1 MNENQESIDQQN
13 ESEQPRLQG
22 GFLERLEKEFDWN
35 LIFVVSIWLFLFA
48 TSFLIFISA

>member
-1 MNENQESIDQQN
+1 MSDNPEKINHSVET
-13 ESEQPRLQG
+13 EHQG
-22 GFLERLEKEFDWN
+22 FQGSFFQRLEKEFDWN